1 MPTAEAVAFFPLA
14 TAAASVAVWHT
25 LAGPDHYLP
34 LIAIGKARRWS
45 LRRAMGITM
54 LCGVAH
60 CLASLVIVAA
70 VLATLCAVG
79 STASL
84 QVWRSDVAGMLLM
97 GLGAALIIG
106 GLRRKRSVELPV
118 NQDSRGLRSFPWLL
132 FLVFI
137 LGPCEWLIPA
147 ASTASASH
155 GIWGAM
161 VVSGVFTAVTI
172 STMVASVALGLVGMP
187 QISRS
192 LPAGLMA
199 GVVTLTC
206 GGMMLAGF

>member
-84 QVWRSDVAGMLLM
+84 QVWRSDVAGMFAE
-97 GLGAALIIG
+97 GDAAAF
-106 GLRRKRSVELPV
+106 SVEVEESIVVRVAYFATDEVRATEMGEKLK
-118 NQDSRGLRSFPWLL
+118 SRIGQAK
-132 FLVFI
+132 LVAKTG
-137 LGPCEWLIPA
+137 GPDFVEALNA
-147 ASTASASH
+147 VETSH
-155 GIWGAM
+155 TGP
-161 VVSGVFTAVTI
+161 VVSITANL
-172 STMVASVALGLVGMP
+172 SREVAERVLKALN
-187 QISRS
+187 
-192 LPAGLMA
+192 PAE
-199 GVVTLTC
+199 
-206 GGMMLAGF
+206 